1 MYDINELYEAES
13 PTHAVELL
21 RQYPEAKIIAGGSDI
36 LIKIREGKLA
46 GCTLISI
53 QKVDELRGVTL
64 NLDGALR
71 IGPLT
76 SFSHIAADPLILQ
89 HIPVL
94 AVAAQTV
101 GGPQLRNI
109 ATIGGNICNGVTS
122 ADSASTLLAFD
133 AVLEYLGPNGVRQVP
148 ITEHYVSA
156 GKTALAPDEI
166 LQAILIPKA
175 SYENCYG
182 YYIKYAMRNA
192 LDIATLGC
200 SANVKIGT
208 RDQGSG
214 IGVRS
219 SEHGDSSGLYS
230 YSSNND
236 PQSPISDPQS
246 LSSHSPLPTPHS
258 PIIQRLRL
266 AYGVAGPVPLRAFG
280 AETAAIGKPADAKT
294 VAEIAKAALS
304 GINPRTSWRASKE
317 FRLHLAE
324 ELAKRAITEAL
335 KRAGVSL

>member
-1 MYDINELYEAES
+1 MYDIGELYEAES
-13 PTHAVELL
+13 PAHAIELL
-21 RQYPEAKIIAGGSDI
+21 HQYPEAKIIAGGSDV

-53 QKVDELRGVTL
+53 QKIDELRGINL
-64 NLDGALR
+64 NSDAAIH

-76 SFSHIAADPLILQ
+76 SFSHVATDPLILQ

-94 AVAAQTV
+94 AEAAQTV

-133 AVLEYLGPNGVRQVP
+133 AILEYLGPNGVRQVP

-156 GKTALAPDEI
+156 GKTAPAPDEI
-166 LQAILIPKA
+166 LQAILIPKT

-182 YYIKYAMRNA
+182 SYIKYAMRNA

-200 SANVKIGT
+200 SANVKIGS
-208 RDQGSG
+208 REKGKEKSEGIESGQGSRKEKSEKG
-214 IGVRS
+214 KVKGELVSGEGTRS
-219 SEHGDSSGLYS
+219 NRE
-230 YSSNND
+230 
-236 PQSPISDPQS
+236 PVIE
-246 LSSHSPLPTPHS
+246 
-258 PIIQRLRL
+258 RLRL
-266 AYGVAGPVPLRAFG
+266 AYGVAGPVPLRAFD
-280 AETAAIGKPADAKT
+280 AEQMAVGKPANAET
-294 VAEIAKAALS
+294 VAEIAKTALS
-304 GINPRTSWRASKE
+304 GIKPRTSWRASKE